1 MSWDEVLIKDVAKI
15 VGGYSFKSKDF
26 TTTGEVPVIK
36 IKSLKKEKIVIDND
50 NYIDKSFLELDKKY
64 HINYNDILI
73 ALTGS
78 HITLPSSAVGR
89 VAKSQHKEILLLN
102 QRVGKFVVDPN
113 LCYHDFLFYIL
124 ISDYFFQSVGLR
136 AQGAAS
142 QANISGND
150 VGSIKINL
158 PPLQAQKRIAD
169 ILSAYDDLIENNLKR
184 IKLLEQAAQNI
195 YKEWF
200 VNLRFPGYENAPI
213 NEETGLPE
221 GWEEKAL
228 GDFTEIKKGK
238 NITRSTIKE
247 GNVPVVAGGLKPAYY
262 HNTSN
267 TSNPVITV
275 SASGANAGYVNMYL
289 EDIWASDCSY
299 IDSNLSDSVFF
310 IHNLLLNQQELIFG
324 MQRGAA
330 QPHVYPKD
338 LKRAEF
344 VIPDKGLIQ
353 KFEEQVSAQY
363 DMKRVLLNQNQKLK
377 AARDILLPR
386 LMNRTIEV

>member
-1 MSWDEVLIKDVAKI
+1 MSWDEVLLIDKLE
-15 VGGYSFKSKDF
+15 S
-26 TTTGEVPVIK
+26 
-36 IKSLKKEKIVIDND
+36 VIDYRGKTPKKSESGVVTLSAKSVKMG
-50 NYIDKSFLELDKKY
+50 YIDYSKAYHISQETYKKFMVRGFPKKGDILMTTEAPLGCIAKLNREDVSVAQRLLTFRANELELSNDYLMYFLMSPRGQFELKSRATGTTVQGIKKAEFVKVK
-64 HINYNDILI
+64 IL
-73 ALTGS
+73 
-78 HITLPSSAVGR
+78 
-89 VAKSQHKEILLLN
+89 
-102 QRVGKFVVDPN
+102 
-113 LCYHDFLFYIL
+113 
-124 ISDYFFQSVGLR
+124 
-136 AQGAAS
+136 
-142 QANISGND
+142 
-150 VGSIKINL
+150 L
-158 PPLQAQKRIAD
+158 PPLQTQKHIAD

-200 VNLRFPGYENAPI
+200 VNLRFPGHENTTI
-213 NEETGLPE
+213 NQETGLPE

-228 GDFTEIKKGK
+228 GEFTEIKKGK
-238 NITRSTIKE
+238 NITKSTIKE

-344 VIPDKGLIQ
+344 VIPYKGLIQ